1 MKRRRYSTIS
11 RYFVSR
17 GFVVFVPTRAG
28 YGESGGTD
36 AEYPGKCPYPIFAPA
51 FAAAIDQI
59 IGVLKYTQALPYVD
73 SSPGLVVGQPFG
85 GVIAIM
91 LSTNDVPGLAG
102 AINFAGGAGYS

>member
-51 FAAAIDQI
+51 FAAATDQI
-59 IGVLKYTQALPYVD
+59 IGVLKYTQAKEWFQGFIKAGGNGTFVTLPPYKENG
-73 SSPGLVVGQPFG
+73 P
-85 GVIAIM
+85 
-91 LSTNDVPGLAG
+91 G
-102 AINFAGGAGYS
+102 AIHN